1 MSLRIFSLYFA
12 MIMLGGCGLQ
22 SSAPEGDLIEC
33 AIGPGAQFSKVCT
46 RETLGGD
53 DFVIHHPDGGFRR
66 FVWTG
71 TGGERAIGT
80 TIGAGEVETLTPLSP
95 SHIEFALDNDR
106 YRYPAGEA
114 VAAYD

>member
-1 MSLRIFSLYFA
+1 MSLRTFSLYFA

-22 SSAPEGDLIEC
+22 SAAPEGDLIEC
-33 AIGPGAQFSKVCT
+33 AIGAGAEFSKVCT
-46 RETLGGD
+46 LETLGGD

-71 TGGERAIGT
+71 TGGERAIGSA
-80 TIGAGEVETLTPLSP
+80 IGAGEVETLTPVSP
-95 SHIEFALDNDR
+95 SHIEFAFENDR

-114 VAAYD
+114 VAAYE

>member
-12 MIMLGGCGLQ
+12 LIMLGGCGLQ
-22 SSAPEGDLIEC
+22 SSAPQGDLIEC

-46 RETLGGD
+46 LETLGGD

-71 TGGERAIGT
+71 TGGERAIGSV
-80 TIGAGEVETLTPLSP
+80 IGAGEVEIRMPVSP

-106 YRYPAGEA
+106 YRYPVGEA
-114 VAAYD
+114 HAAYE